1 VSRRARHDRHHR
13 LGDRVPGLEGGA
25 PPGPGREYFLRD
37 QNGKSLGGL
46 PLETRIARMAV
57 LDALWRAAE
66 SKVSENLAAL
76 ARMVCRIAASAL
88 RRPAPDAL
96 AVYGAQ
102 AGDGGRDDALL
113 VLRAAGLDPD
123 RMAQRWAEELPVQR
137 QSSSRPGNIWA
148 DDPAHD
154 PRVIAALREGRPMAE
169 VADITAEVAAG
180 QRREKQEQRDAAAA
194 AGHDPSVLWE
204 TRDGQVLRD
213 DGAVTPLVPQRSVVR
228 RGVPE
233 LGSEPVPPAPPFTW
247 GEGV

>member
-1 VSRRARHDRHHR
+1 MTVTTDWEITFLDWKAGRRPD
-13 LGDRVPGLEGGA
+13 LD
-25 PPGPGREYFLRD
+25 REYFLRD

-57 LDALWRAAE
+57 LDDLWGKAE
-66 SKVSENLAAL
+66 SKASENLAAL
-76 ARMVCRIAASAL
+76 ARTVCRIAASML

-148 DDPAHD
+148 DDPMHD
-154 PRVIAALREGRPMAE
+154 PRVLAALGPGGSIAEAADIGAE
-169 VADITAEVAAG
+169 VAGE
-180 QRREKQEQRDAAAA
+180 RRRAKEDQLAAARA
-194 AGHDPSVLWE
+194 AGHDPDLLWTTRE
-204 TRDGQVLRD
+204 GKQVRDG
-213 DGAVTPLVPQRSVVR
+213 GAATPLMPQRSVVR
-228 RGVPE
+228 PGVPE

-247 GEGV
+247 GEGA